1 MSIFVDFYL
10 YMNLPK
16 VSLCVFE
23 MLLGEIT
30 PKSPEGNE
38 VKVLFQRTNET
49 IFCMV
54 RKYQLA
60 RLCQLRYSRA
70 AILQPSFHSNH
81 SRKNK
86 LPRGIH

>member
-1 MSIFVDFYL
+1 MSIFLDFYL

-23 MLLGEIT
+23 ILLGEIT
-30 PKSPEGNE
+30 QKSPEENE
-38 VKVLFQRTNET
+38 VEVLLQRTNET
-49 IFCMV
+49 IFYMV

-60 RLCQLRYSRA
+60 RLCHLRYSRA
-70 AILQPSFHSNH
+70 AIIQPSFHSNH